1 MIQDLI
7 TFIGRFH
14 PLWVHLPIGFLIIA
28 VLFKAYVV
36 LGKKPAMQEAVS
48 FSLLLG
54 AISALIAAV
63 LGFMLSQSGGYE
75 DDLLDIHLVAG
86 WTTVII
92 SAIAWWV
99 SKNELRFSKK
109 LNYTVLGLMI
119 LALSV
124 TGHFGGSLTHG
135 EDYLTAYALF
145 GEKQKET
152 QGRMLANVEEAEVFT
167 DVIQPVLRS
176 KCQSCHRPGKTKGE
190 LNLHSYETML
200 KGGENGPVFI
210 AADAEKSE
218 LIRRVTLP
226 SDHDDFMPA
235 EGKKPLTDEEI
246 QVLIWWIGNGKADPK
261 VSLMDAD
268 EEIIAWAK
276 PRLNILGGEKM
287 LAVSIDTVH
296 INALE
301 KLGFRVR
308 VLSHESGALDV
319 VLPSDAA
326 KGQAA
331 ELLKALLPIK
341 DQIYWLSLAET
352 GIQDTDLSQIAQF
365 SNLQRLRIENNP
377 ISDSGILALRSLSKL
392 ESLNLYGTKVS
403 AAGLESLAE
412 IHSLKSL
419 FLWNTAIDPQ
429 DLKVDKISAAGV
441 KVVFGSPS
449 DRIPGKK

>member
-36 LGKKPAMQEAVS
+36 LGKKPAMQEAVN

-54 AISALIAAV
+54 TISTLAAAV
-63 LGFMLSQSGGYE
+63 LGFMLSQSGGY
-75 DDLLDIHLVAG
+75 DGGLLDIHLVAG

-92 SAIAWWV
+92 SGIAWWV
-99 SKNELRFSKK
+99 NKNELRFSKK
-109 LNYTVLGLMI
+109 LNYTVLGFMI

-135 EDYLTAYALF
+135 EDYLTAYAPF

-152 QGRMLANVEEAEVFT
+152 QGRVLDKVEDAEVFT

-190 LNLHSYETML
+190 LNLVSYEAL
-200 KGGENGPVFI
+200 LQGGENGPIFI

-235 EGKKPLTDEEI
+235 EGKKPLTEEEI
-246 QVLIWWIGNGKADPK
+246 QVLIWWIDNGNADPK
-261 VSLMDAD
+261 ISLMDAD

-276 PRLNILGGEKM
+276 PRLNIFGGEKK

-296 INALE
+296 LKALE
-301 KLGFRVR
+301 KMGFRLR
-308 VLSHESGALDV
+308 ILSHESSALDV
-319 VLPSDAA
+319 VLPSDVA
-326 KGQAA
+326 KGQAS

-341 DQIYWLSLAET
+341 DQIYWLSLAGT
-352 GIQDTDLSQIAQF
+352 GIQDADLSQVAQF
-365 SNLQRLRIENNP
+365 SNLHRLRIENNP
-377 ISDSGILALRSLSKL
+377 ITDSGISALSSLSKL
-392 ESLNLYGTKVS
+392 ESLNLNGTKVS
-403 AAGLESLAE
+403 EAGLEALAE

-419 FLWNTAIDPQ
+419 YLWNTGIDPQ
-429 DLKVDKISAAGV
+429 DEGVGKISTIGV
-441 KVVFGSPS
+441 KVVFGS
-449 DRIPGKK
+449 

>member
-28 VLFKAYVV
+28 VFFKAYEVF
-36 LGKKPAMQEAVS
+36 GKRPAMQEAVN

-54 AISALIAAV
+54 TISALIAAV

-92 SAIAWWV
+92 SGIAWWV
-99 SKNELRFSKK
+99 NKNEPRFSKK
-109 LNYTVLGLMI
+109 LNYIVLGFMI

-135 EDYLTAYALF
+135 EDYLTAFAPF

-152 QGRMLANVEEAEVFT
+152 KGRVLAKVEDAEVFT
-167 DVIQPVLRS
+167 DVIQPVFRS
-176 KCQSCHRPGKTKGE
+176 KCQSCHRPGKTKGD
-190 LNLHSYETML
+190 LNLVSYETML

-226 SDHDDFMPA
+226 YDHDDFMPA
-235 EGKKPLTDEEI
+235 EGKKPLTEEEI
-246 QVLIWWIGNGKADPK
+246 QILIWWIAMGKADPK
-261 VSLMDAD
+261 VSLMAAD

-287 LAVSIDTVH
+287 IAVSIDTVH
-296 INALE
+296 LKALE
-301 KLGFRVR
+301 KMGFRVR

-326 KGQAA
+326 KNQAS

-341 DQIYWLSLAET
+341 DQIYWLSLAGT
-352 GIQDTDLSQIAQF
+352 GVQDADLNQVAQF

-377 ISDSGILALRSLSKL
+377 ISDSGISSLKILSKL
-392 ESLNLYGTKVS
+392 ESLNLNGTKVS
-403 AAGLESLAE
+403 ESGLEALSE

-419 FLWNTAIDPQ
+419 YLWNTVIDS
-429 DLKVDKISAAGV
+429 KVAKVEKMKAEGV
-441 KVVFGSPS
+441 KVVFGN
-449 DRIPGKK
+449 

>member
-28 VLFKAYVV
+28 VFFKAYVV
-36 LGKKPAMQEAVS
+36 FGKKPAMQEAVN

-54 AISALIAAV
+54 AISALVAAV
-63 LGFMLSQSGGYE
+63 LGLLLSQSGGY
-75 DDLLDIHLVAG
+75 DGDLLDIHLVAG
-86 WTTVII
+86 WMTVII
-92 SAIAWWV
+92 SGIAWWV
-99 SKNELRFSKK
+99 NKNELRFSKK
-109 LNYTVLGLMI
+109 LNYAVLGFMI

-135 EDYLTAYALF
+135 EDYLTAYAPF
-145 GEKQKET
+145 GEKQEDNK
-152 QGRMLANVEEAEVFT
+152 GRVLAKVEDAEVFT

-190 LNLHSYETML
+190 LNLVSYETML
-200 KGGENGPVFI
+200 QGGENGPVFI

-235 EGKKPLTDEEI
+235 EGKKPLTAEEI
-246 QVLIWWIGNGKADPK
+246 QVLIWWIANGKADPK
-261 VSLMDAD
+261 ISLMAAD

-276 PRLNILGGEKM
+276 PRLNVLGGEKM
-287 LAVSIDTVH
+287 LAVSIDTVQLK
-296 INALE
+296 ALE
-301 KLGFRVR
+301 KMGFRVR
-308 VLSHESGALDV
+308 VLSHETGALDV

-326 KGQAA
+326 KGQAS

-341 DQIYWLSLAET
+341 DQIYWLSLAGT
-352 GIQDTDLSQIAQF
+352 GIQDADLSQIAQF
-365 SNLQRLRIENNP
+365 SNLQRLRVENNP
-377 ISDSGILALRSLSKL
+377 ISDSGISGFRSLSKL
-392 ESLNLYGTKVS
+392 ESLNLNGTKVS
-403 AAGLESLAE
+403 AIGLEPLAE
-412 IHSLKSL
+412 INSLKSL

-429 DLKVDKISAAGV
+429 DERVGKISAAGV
-441 KVVFGSPS
+441 KVVFGS
-449 DRIPGKK
+449 

>member
-28 VLFKAYVV
+28 VFFKAYVV

-54 AISALIAAV
+54 TISALIAAV
-63 LGFMLSQSGGYE
+63 LGFLLSQSGGYE
-75 DDLLDIHLVAG
+75 DDLLVIHLMAG

-92 SAIAWWV
+92 SGIAWWV
-99 SKNELRFSKK
+99 NKNELRFGRK
-109 LNYTVLGLMI
+109 LNYTVLGFMI

-135 EDYLTAYALF
+135 EDYLTAFAPF

-152 QGRMLANVEEAEVFT
+152 KGRVLAKVEDAEVFT
-167 DVIQPVLRS
+167 DVIQPILRS
-176 KCQSCHRPGKTKGE
+176 KCQSCHRSGKSKGE
-190 LNLHSYETML
+190 LNLASYETML
-200 KGGENGPVFI
+200 QGGENGPVFI

-226 SDHDDFMPA
+226 SDHEDFMPA
-235 EGKKPLTDEEI
+235 EGKKPLTEAEI
-246 QVLIWWIGNGKADPK
+246 QVLIWWIAKGKADPK
-261 VSLMDAD
+261 ASLMAAD

-296 INALE
+296 LKALE
-301 KLGFRVR
+301 KMGFRVR

-326 KGQAA
+326 KDRAS

-341 DQIYWLSLAET
+341 DQIYWLSLAGT
-352 GIQDTDLSQIAQF
+352 GIQDADMAQIAQF
-365 SNLQRLRIENNP
+365 PNLQRLRIENNP
-377 ISDSGILALRSLSKL
+377 VSDSGISGLRSLSKL
-392 ESLNLYGTKVS
+392 ESLNLNGTKVS
-403 AAGLESLAE
+403 GAGLEPLAE
-412 IHSLKSL
+412 INSLKSL

-429 DLKVDKISAAGV
+429 DQRVEKISAAGV
-441 KVVFGSPS
+441 KVVFG
-449 DRIPGKK
+449 G

>member
-1 MIQDLI
+1 MTQDLI

-28 VLFKAYVV
+28 VIFKVYVDF
-36 LGKKPAMQEAVS
+36 GKKYELQEAVN

-54 AISALIAAV
+54 AISALAAAV
-63 LGFMLSQSGGYE
+63 LGFLLSQSGGYE

-99 SKNELRFSKK
+99 NKNELRFSKK
-109 LNYTVLGLMI
+109 LNYIVLGFMV

-135 EDYLTAYALF
+135 EDYLTAYAPF

-152 QGRMLANVEEAEVFT
+152 QGRVLDKVEEAEVFT

-190 LNLHSYETML
+190 LNLVSYETML
-200 KGGENGPVFI
+200 QGGENGPVFI

-218 LIRRVTLP
+218 LIRRVRLP

-235 EGKKPLTDEEI
+235 EGKKPLTEEEI
-246 QVLIWWIGNGKADPK
+246 QVIIWWIEKGKADPK

-268 EEIIAWAK
+268 EAIIAWAK
-276 PRLNILGGEKM
+276 PRLNILGTEK
-287 LAVSIDTVH
+287 LQVVRIDTVH
-296 INALE
+296 LKALE
-301 KLGFRVR
+301 KMGFRVR
-308 VLSHESGALDV
+308 ILSHETGALDV
-319 VLPSDAA
+319 VLPSDAS
-326 KGQAA
+326 KEQTS

-341 DQIYWLSLAET
+341 EQIYWLSLAET
-352 GIQDTDLSQIAQF
+352 GLQDYDLNQVAQF
-365 SNLQRLRIENNP
+365 SNLHRLRIENNP
-377 ISDSGILALRSLSKL
+377 ITDSGISALRSLSKL
-392 ESLNLYGTKVS
+392 ESLNLNGTRVS
-403 AAGLESLAE
+403 AAGLEPLVE
-412 IHSLKSL
+412 INSLKSL
-419 FLWNTAIDPQ
+419 YLWKTAVNPQ
-429 DLKVDKISAAGV
+429 DDKVLKMKLDKV
-441 KVVFGSPS
+441 KFIFGN
-449 DRIPGKK
+449 

>member
-1 MIQDLI
+1 MTQDLI

-28 VLFKAYVV
+28 VFFKAYMVYW
-36 LGKKPAMQEAVS
+36 KKPAMQEAVN

-54 AISALIAAV
+54 TISALVAAV
-63 LGFMLSQSGGYE
+63 LGFMLSQSGGY
-75 DDLLDIHLVAG
+75 DGDLLDIHLVAG

-99 SKNELRFSKK
+99 NKNELRFSKK
-109 LNYTVLGLMI
+109 LNYTVLGFMI

-135 EDYLTAYALF
+135 EDYLTAFAPF
-145 GEKQKET
+145 GEKQEET
-152 QGRMLANVEEAEVFT
+152 KGRVLAKVEDAEVFT

-176 KCQSCHRPGKTKGE
+176 KCQSCHRSGKSKGE
-190 LNLHSYETML
+190 LNLASYETML

-218 LIRRVTLP
+218 LIRRVTLR

-235 EGKKPLTDEEI
+235 EGKKPLTEEEI
-246 QVLIWWIGNGKADPK
+246 QVLIWWITKGKADPK

-287 LAVSIDTVH
+287 IAVSIDTAYLK
-296 INALE
+296 NLE
-301 KLGFRVR
+301 KMGFRVR
-308 VLSHESGALDV
+308 VLSHETGALDV
-319 VLPSDAA
+319 VLPSDVA
-326 KGQAA
+326 KEKATD
-331 ELLKALLPIK
+331 LLKALLPIK
-341 DQIYWLSLAET
+341 EQIYWLSLAGT
-352 GIQDTDLSQIAQF
+352 GIQDSDLNQVAQF

-377 ISDSGILALRSLSKL
+377 ISDSGISSLRSLSKL
-392 ESLNLYGTKVS
+392 ESLNLNGTKIS
-403 AAGLESLAE
+403 ESGL
-412 IHSLKSL
+412 
-419 FLWNTAIDPQ
+419 
-429 DLKVDKISAAGV
+429 
-441 KVVFGSPS
+441 
-449 DRIPGKK
+449 

>member
-1 MIQDLI
+1 MTQDLI

-28 VLFKAYVV
+28 VIFKVYVAF
-36 LGKKPAMQEAVS
+36 GKKYELQEAVN

-54 AISALIAAV
+54 AISALAAAV
-63 LGFMLSQSGGYE
+63 LGFLLSQSGGYE

-99 SKNELRFSKK
+99 NKNELRFSKK
-109 LNYTVLGLMI
+109 LNYIVLGFMI

-135 EDYLTAYALF
+135 EDYLTAYAPF

-152 QGRMLANVEEAEVFT
+152 QGRVLDKVEEAEVFT

-190 LNLHSYETML
+190 LNLVSYETML
-200 KGGENGPVFI
+200 QGGENGPVFI

-218 LIRRVTLP
+218 LIRRVRLP

-235 EGKKPLTDEEI
+235 EGKKPLTEEEI
-246 QVLIWWIGNGKADPK
+246 QVIIWWIEKGKADPK

-268 EEIIAWAK
+268 EAIIAWAK
-276 PRLNILGGEKM
+276 PRLNILGTEK
-287 LAVSIDTVH
+287 LQVVRIDTVH
-296 INALE
+296 LKALE
-301 KLGFRVR
+301 KMGFRVR
-308 VLSHESGALDV
+308 ILSHETGALDV
-319 VLPSDAA
+319 VLPSDAS
-326 KGQAA
+326 KEQTS

-341 DQIYWLSLAET
+341 EQIYWLSLAET
-352 GIQDTDLSQIAQF
+352 GLQDYDLNQVAQF
-365 SNLQRLRIENNP
+365 SNLHRLRIENNP
-377 ISDSGILALRSLSKL
+377 ITDSGISALRSLSKL
-392 ESLNLYGTKVS
+392 ESLNLNGTRVS
-403 AAGLESLAE
+403 AAGLEPLVE
-412 IHSLKSL
+412 INSLKSL
-419 FLWNTAIDPQ
+419 YLWKTAVNPQ
-429 DLKVDKISAAGV
+429 DDKVLKMKLDKV
-441 KVVFGSPS
+441 KFIFGN
-449 DRIPGKK
+449 

>member
-1 MIQDLI
+1 MTQDLI

-28 VLFKAYVV
+28 VFFKAYVV
-36 LGKKPAMQEAVS
+36 LGKKPAMQEAVN

-54 AISALIAAV
+54 TISALIAAV
-63 LGFMLSQSGGYE
+63 LGFLLSQSGGYE
-75 DDLLDIHLVAG
+75 DALLDIHLVAG
-86 WTTVII
+86 WMTVVI
-92 SAIAWWV
+92 SAIAWWIN
-99 SKNELRFSKK
+99 KHEDRFSKK
-109 LNYTVLGLMI
+109 LNYIVLGFMI

-135 EDYLTAYALF
+135 EDYLTAFAPF
-145 GEKQKET
+145 KDKHADT
-152 QGRMLANVEEAEVFT
+152 KGRVLATVEDAEVFT

-190 LNLHSYETML
+190 LNLVSYETML
-200 KGGENGPVFI
+200 QGGENGPVFI

-235 EGKKPLTDEEI
+235 EGKKPLTEEEI
-246 QVLIWWIGNGKADPK
+246 QLLIWWIDNGKSDPK
-261 VSLMDAD
+261 ISLMDAD

-287 LAVSIDTVH
+287 MAVSIDTVH
-296 INALE
+296 LKALE
-301 KLGFRVR
+301 KMGFRVR

-326 KGQAA
+326 KGQAS
-331 ELLKALLPIK
+331 EQLKALLPIK
-341 DQIYWLSLAET
+341 DQIYWLSLAGT
-352 GIQDTDLSQIAQF
+352 GIRDSDLNQVAQF

-377 ISDSGILALRSLSKL
+377 ISDSGISALSSLSKL
-392 ESLNLYGTKVS
+392 ESLNLNGTKVS
-403 AAGLESLAE
+403 EAGLEAIAE
-412 IHSLKSL
+412 IHSLRSL
-419 FLWNTAIDPQ
+419 YLWNTAIDPQ
-429 DLKVDKISAAGV
+429 DEKVGKMSAAGV
-441 KVVFGSPS
+441 RVVFGS
-449 DRIPGKK
+449 

>member
-1 MIQDLI
+1 MTQDLI
-7 TFIGRFH
+7 TFLGRFH

-28 VLFKAYVV
+28 VFFKAYVV
-36 LGKKPAMQEAVS
+36 YGKKPAMQEAVN

-54 AISALIAAV
+54 AISALVAAV
-63 LGFMLSQSGGYE
+63 LGFMLSQSDGY
-75 DDLLDIHLVAG
+75 DGDILDIHLVAG

-99 SKNELRFSKK
+99 NKNELRFSKK
-109 LNYTVLGLMI
+109 LNYTVLGFMI

-135 EDYLTAYALF
+135 EDYLTAFAPF
-145 GEKQKET
+145 GEKQEET
-152 QGRMLANVEEAEVFT
+152 KGRVLAKVEEAEVFT

-176 KCQSCHRPGKTKGE
+176 KCQSCHRSGKSKGE
-190 LNLHSYETML
+190 LNLVSYETML

-235 EGKKPLTDEEI
+235 EGRKPLTEEEI
-246 QVLIWWIGNGKADPK
+246 QVLIWWIAKGKADLK

-287 LAVSIDTVH
+287 MAVSIDT
-296 INALE
+296 AYLKTLE
-301 KLGFRVR
+301 KMGFRVR

-319 VLPSDAA
+319 VLPSDVA
-326 KGQAA
+326 KEKAT
-331 ELLKALLPIK
+331 ELLKALSPMK
-341 DQIYWLSLAET
+341 EQIYWLSLAGT
-352 GIQDTDLSQIAQF
+352 GIQDSDMNQVAQF

-377 ISDSGILALRSLSKL
+377 ISDSGISSLRSLSKL
-392 ESLNLYGTKVS
+392 ESLNLNGTKIS
-403 AAGLESLAE
+403 ESGLETLSE

-419 FLWNTAIDPQ
+419 YLWNTAIDPQ
-429 DLKVDKISAAGV
+429 HVKVEKISAAGV
-441 KVVFGSPS
+441 KVVFGS
-449 DRIPGKK
+449 